1 VVGTFLLVI
10 FIGTTLLSLPI
21 ATESGEFA
29 PLRFALVSTVA
40 SVCVAGLMPVDVGTY
55 WSGFGET
62 VILLLM
68 QIGGLGVMTISTFIA
83 IAFTKRLSL
92 GNRSAVEIEST
103 RTAPDNL
110 RYVLRRVILFTLAVE
125 SILAIWL
132 FSNFHFRYG
141 QNVGDAVWNG
151 LFHSVSVFNN
161 AGISLFSD
169 SLMRFSTDSLILF
182 PMMIAIILGGIGF
195 PVVFELARNWQ
206 RPSSWSILTKLS
218 VWITAILIIFPTFG
232 FWHSESDNLATIAKM
247 SGPEQFMSSLFM
259 AITSRT
265 AGFNSVDTISLE
277 SESKLLSTI
286 LMFIGSGSAGT
297 GGGIK
302 TTTLG
307 VLLFIVLAEVLNR
320 PDVVIGRRRVSQ
332 VIQRQA
338 LSVFFIST
346 TTVFAFTFLLLAL
359 TPFTLEAV
367 LFETVSA
374 FSTTGL
380 SVGIFTQISDPAI
393 YALALLML
401 IGKIG
406 PLIVATSLALNAR
419 TQLSRVPEERVII
432 G

>member
-1 VVGTFLLVI
+1 MGTFLFVI
-10 FIGTTLLSLPI
+10 FVGNVLLSLPI
-21 ATESGEFA
+21 ATESGEAA
-29 PLRFALVSTVA
+29 PLRFTLVSTVA
-40 SVCVAGLMPVDVGTY
+40 AICVAGLMPIDVSSY
-55 WSGFGET
+55 WSGFGEA
-62 VILLLM
+62 VILVLM
-68 QIGGLGVMTISTFIA
+68 QIGGLGVMTISTFVA
-83 IAFTKRLSL
+83 IALTKRLSL

-103 RTAPDNL
+103 RTTPENL
-110 RYVLRRVILFTLAVE
+110 RYVLRRVMLFTLAVE
-125 SILAIWL
+125 SILATWL
-132 FSNFHFRYG
+132 ASIFYLRYDQNFG
-141 QNVGDAVWNG
+141 EAIWNG
-151 LFHSVSVFNN
+151 LFHSISVFNN

-169 SLMRFSTDSLILF
+169 NLMMFSTDALVLL

-195 PVVFELARNWQ
+195 PVVFELSRNWR
-206 RPSSWSILTKLS
+206 RPAGWSILTRLS
-218 VWITAILIIFPTFG
+218 VWVTAVLIALPTVG
-232 FWHSESDNLATIAKM
+232 FWHSESDNHATISKM
-247 SGPEQFMSSLFM
+247 SLPEQFLSALFM
-259 AITSRT
+259 SITSRT
-265 AGFNSVDTISLE
+265 AGFNTLDTGSLE
-277 SESKLLSTI
+277 SESKLLSTL

-302 TTTLG
+302 TSTLG
-307 VLLFIVLAEVLNR
+307 VLVFIVLAEVLNR

-338 LSVFFIST
+338 LSVFFLST

-359 TPFTLEAV
+359 SPFSLEEV

-380 SVGIFTQISDPAI
+380 SVGIFTQLNDPAI